1 MAYAQPSA
9 ALPSPSHPMAKT
21 GYGKRSVGDED
32 PHADPDFAHLSPRD
46 AEVAVF
52 IDHLEDGH
60 AMGHKV
66 IAAEHPRYGQQA
78 VRTSSGRLV
87 HAGHLRWIKEH
98 LTIEDGS
105 MRWVTRTYWSRTP
118 RSVEWWKNFAR
129 ERDGRDVTEHYQA
142 GLARIEENEPADE
155 VHEVHRG
162 HEESAPATEPVEP
175 TEVEALAPEPTTA
188 YQTLAELRSVDPR
201 MPLSDADCH
210 SLESLV
216 TQWLSRGATPREVT
230 RALTDGLPSDVTNPG
245 GLARKR
251 LENKMPPMKPK
262 KAKIRQKAGLRA
274 RIDRVIM
281 ACGLCDADERTVEIV
296 NGLCRECLVECELD
310 GPMPVYGFV
319 PDTFLPGPR
328 DGGGGLP
335 GADEVVDVTARV
347 EELRRVAGLGRW
359 K

>member
-98 LTIEDGS
+98 ITIEDSS
-105 MRWVTRTYWSRTP
+105 MRWVTRTYWSRTS
-118 RSVEWWKNFAR
+118 RSVAWWANFAR
-129 ERDGRDVTEHYQA
+129 ERDGRDVTEHYQS
-142 GLARIEENEPADE
+142 GLARVEESEPA
-155 VHEVHRG
+155 
-162 HEESAPATEPVEP
+162 EPTDRVEP
-175 TEVEALAPEPTTA
+175 TEPAESEGPAEPDRPEAVAPEPSTA
-188 YQTLAELRSVDPR
+188 YQTLAEVRSVDPR

-216 TQWLSRGATPREVT
+216 TQWLSRGATPQDVT
-230 RALTDGLPSDVTNPG
+230 EALTDGLPSDVTNPG
-245 GLARKR
+245 GFARKR
-251 LENKMPPMKPK
+251 LENKMPPMRPA
-262 KAKIRQKAGLRA
+262 KARIRQKAGLRA
-274 RIDRVIM
+274 RIDKVIM
-281 ACGLCDADERTVEIV
+281 ICGMCHADERTVELV
-296 NGLCRECLVECELD
+296 NGLCRDCLAECERE
-310 GPMPVYGFV
+310 GPMPVYVPV
-319 PDTFLPGPR
+319 PDTFLPAPR
-328 DGGGGLP
+328 AGGLP

-347 EELRRVAGLGRW
+347 EELRRAAGLGRW